1 MDYENLHETS
11 LLVTNTPVPGYTLP
25 NILTLLIQNHF
36 HISPRYLP
44 RFVYSLSL
52 SSIIAPFYLRERFT
66 FDQKIKQTEIKHP
79 PLFLIGH
86 WRSGTTYLHNVLSY
100 DQIFSFFTTF
110 QAYLPSVFLS
120 SEKLFKPIVVS
131 SLPKKRPMDDV
142 PMDADYPQ
150 EDQYAIG
157 AMSPYSYYHGWVFPK
172 NMEFYNRYVLMED
185 VPQKTIDAWKDI
197 YLYLLKKATLA
208 SNGRRLLLKNQDNTA
223 KIRHILDMFPEAQFV
238 LIQRNPYQLY
248 YSMIKFMRIVIPL
261 YCLQTPPKLETV
273 ERSMMQLYAAMFKKY
288 LKERDM
294 IPEKN
299 LVEITYEDYIQ
310 NPLKEL
316 KHIYDH
322 LHLPSYTQA
331 QPAFQTSLESQKN
344 LIHQNYEVSEEVRK
358 KVDTYWGFAVK
369 AFGYDTH

>member
-1 MDYENLHETS
+1 
-11 LLVTNTPVPGYTLP
+11 LVTNTPVPGYTLP